1 MRGLCSSKVD
11 EGDLSLFGFGVLGF
25 LIICDFNLSLKKMK
39 TRLRKKRK
47 IGFTYTIILKSVIYS
62 SL

>member
-11 EGDLSLFGFGVLGF
+11 EGDLSLFGFGV
-25 LIICDFNLSLKKMK
+25 LKKMK